1 MHYSASKVASQ
12 QGGLLAALWH
22 PDALRIENSI
32 TEDFIYKSL
41 FPVVLHRNAYLML
54 CEPTPPRPLAAST
67 PSCGHVCTRAA
78 LRWHQFEVAA
88 CHS

>member
-41 FPVVLHRNAYLML
+41 FPVVLHRNAYTML
-54 CEPTPPRPLAAST
+54 CEPTPPRPLAASLENT
-67 PSCGHVCTRAA
+67 
-78 LRWHQFEVAA
+78 
-88 CHS
+88 